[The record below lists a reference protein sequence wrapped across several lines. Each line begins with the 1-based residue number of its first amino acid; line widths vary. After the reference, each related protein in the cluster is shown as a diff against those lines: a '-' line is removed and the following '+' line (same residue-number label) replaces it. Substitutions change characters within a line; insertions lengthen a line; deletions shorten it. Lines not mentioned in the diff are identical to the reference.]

1 MGTKTIVATVI
12 GLTMTAA
19 FADQGMK
26 KADADNDGQISLSE
40 FRAAHEQRIE
50 ERFAR
55 LDLNA
60 DGLISDDEM
69 QAAPRDRKGA
79 EGKQRRHRKGMNPEK
94 LIERMDSDGSGG
106 VSLQELEGKRFSPD
120 STTFVAADVDGSGE
134 LSAEELSAM
143 MKAHRAERRGA
154 DRNE

>member
-1 MGTKTIVATVI
+1 MGTKTIVAAVI

-26 KADADNDGQISLSE
+26 KADADNDGQISLGE
-40 FRAAHEQRIE
+40 FRAAHEQRIV

-55 LDLNA
+55 MDLNA
-60 DGLISDDEM
+60 DGFISEDEM
-69 QAAPRDRKGA
+69 KAAPRDRRGA
-79 EGKQRRHRKGMNPEK
+79 EGKRRHREGRNPEK

-106 VSLQELEGKRFSPD
+106 LSLQELEGKRFSPD
-120 STTFVAADVDGSGE
+120 STTFGAADVDGSGE
-134 LSAEELSAM
+134 LSAEELHAM